1 MNVLKDTW
9 YIMLRDLRTRIRMPI
24 FIFMSLSQ
32 PILFLLLFPQI
43 FKSIGSSGMLGSDVS
58 YLTFFTPGVLV
69 QTVMFSAIFSGMSMI
84 VDMDTGIL
92 SRMLAT
98 PVTRVSIIL
107 GRVIAAVV
115 VILIQTALMLGIA
128 AIMGVDIAAGFGGVM
143 LIFLLIAL
151 IGLSLAAF
159 SNGLAILL
167 KRQEGLMAVVNLIT
181 LPLMFLSTMMM
192 PSKTVMGSD
201 VVSILPHWLDVVRQ
215 FNPIDYAIVS
225 IRDLVMGKLDL
236 TSGTYVHTY
245 SYIWPDLWR
254 SLLVLGVIAVIMVA
268 FATRMF
274 RRRAE

>member
-32 PILFLLLFPQI
+32 PILFLLLFPEI
-43 FKSIGSSGMLGSDVS
+43 FSSLDKSGMLGANVS
-58 YLTFFTPGVLV
+58 YLQFFTPGVLV
-69 QTVMFSAIFSGMSMI
+69 MTGLFSATFSGMSMI

-115 VILIQTALMLGIA
+115 VILAQAVVMLVIA
-128 AIMGVDIAAGFGGVM
+128 VIMGVDIKTGFGGV
-143 LIFLLIAL
+143 LLALLL
-151 IGLSLAAF
+151 IGLLGLALSAF

-167 KRQEGLMAVVNLIT
+167 KRQESLMAVVNLIT
-181 LPLMFLSTMMM
+181 MPLMFLSTMMM
-192 PSKTVMGSD
+192 PINSGWINTVR
-201 VVSILPHWLDVVRQ
+201 H
-215 FNPIDYAIVS
+215 FNPIDYTIVGV
-225 IRDLVMGKLDL
+225 RDLVSTG
-236 TSGTYVHTY
+236 YVWH
-245 SYIWPDLWR
+245 DLWR
-254 SLLVLGVIAVIMVA
+254 SLAVLCGMAVVMVV
-268 FATRMF
+268 FATLMF

>member
-32 PILFLLLFPQI
+32 PILFLLLFPEI
-43 FKSIGSSGMLGSDVS
+43 FKSIMPGGSS
-58 YLTFFTPGVLV
+58 YLQFFTPGILV
-69 QTVMFSAIFSGMSMI
+69 MTGLFSATFSGMSMI

-115 VILIQTALMLGIA
+115 VILAQAVVMLVIA
-128 AIMGVDIAAGFGGVM
+128 VIMGVDIKTGFGGV
-143 LIFLLIAL
+143 LLAL
-151 IGLSLAAF
+151 LLVGLLGLALSAF

-167 KRQEGLMAVVNLIT
+167 KRQESLMAVVNLIT
-181 LPLMFLSTMMM
+181 MPLMFLSTMMM
-192 PSKTVMGSD
+192 PIDSGWINT
-201 VVSILPHWLDVVRQ
+201 VRQ
-215 FNPIDYAIVS
+215 FNPIDYTIVGV
-225 IRDLVMGKLDL
+225 RDLVSNG
-236 TSGTYVHTY
+236 YVWH
-245 SYIWPDLWR
+245 DLWR
-254 SLLVLGVIAVIMVA
+254 SFAVLGGVAVVMII
-268 FATRMF
+268 FATLMF